1 MVLRSAIICPD
12 RGLSG
17 DLNRV
22 LEDGGVHVI
31 RVLDE
36 YLSAVELVRFARAHA
51 PQIVFLSIECMQKVK
66 PTIDRLEECCPGI
79 QVIAIHR
86 ACDQQMLLELMRLGI
101 REFLASPFD
110 RNTVAGAVARAKEA
124 LDRRP
129 IHVDSTDLVYSFLP
143 AKAGVGT
150 TTVALNTAVAI
161 SRSHN
166 TRTLLSDFDLNSGI
180 VRFMLKLDSE
190 YCVVDAAER
199 ALNIDEN
206 FWPQLVTPVGSLDV
220 LHAGKLNP
228 NFRMEP
234 IQVRNI
240 VEFARRNYK
249 VVCFDLSGNLEKYS
263 VELMH
268 ESKRVFLVC
277 TPEIPSLH
285 LAREKYQYLQSADL
299 GDRVTVILNRT
310 HKKNVL
316 TTVQIQELL
325 GVPLQISMPNDYQ
338 TVTRAIAEGRPI
350 DFTTDLGKQCEALAQ
365 TMLEP
370 KSAPAADK
378 RRFIEFFSITP
389 PRLSFETRKTG
400 V

>member
-1 MVLRSAIICPD
+1 MLLRSAIICPD

-31 RVLDE
+31 RVLDD
-36 YLSAVELVRFARAHA
+36 YPSAVELVRFARAHA
-51 PQIVFLSIECMQKVK
+51 PHIVFLSIECMQKVK
-66 PTIDRLEECCPGI
+66 PTMQHLEETTPGI

-86 ACDQQMLLELMRLGI
+86 QCDQQILLELMRMGI
-101 REFLASPFD
+101 REFLAPPFD
-110 RNTVAGAVARAKEA
+110 RNTVAAAVNRVKEA
-124 LDRRP
+124 LDRKP

-150 TTVALNTAVAI
+150 STVALNTAVAI
-161 SRSHN
+161 SRTHN

-180 VRFMLKLDSE
+180 VRFMLKLDNE

-206 FWPQLVTPVGSLDV
+206 FWPHLVTSIGTLDV

-228 NFRMEP
+228 NFRMEA

-240 VEFARRNYK
+240 VEFARRNYS
-249 VVCFDLSGNLEKYS
+249 VVCFDLSGNLEKYA

-316 TTVQIQELL
+316 SPAQIQELL
-325 GVPLQISMPNDYQ
+325 GVPLQIAMPNDYQ
-338 TVTRAIAEGRPI
+338 SVTRAVAEGQPI
-350 DFTTDLGKQCEALAQ
+350 DFTTDFGKQCEALAH
-365 TMLEP
+365 TMLEQ
-370 KSAPAADK
+370 KAAPAPDK
-378 RRFIEFFSITP
+378 KRFIEFFSITP

-400 V
+400 A